1 MTTFTS
7 TQTLSVTVKAQAITI
22 DGKLLD
28 NRYIIE
34 LNAIVAK
41 KLSAYK
47 ERSARIA
54 LDRKYKTVREAL
66 VSLYDLGIQHNCNL
80 AELLANYNVVVGQAI

>member
-7 TQTLSVTVKAQAITI
+7 TQTLSATVKAQAIAI
-22 DGKLLD
+22 DSKLLD
-28 NRYIIE
+28 NRYMIE

-41 KLSAYK
+41 KLGSYE

-54 LDRKYKTVREAL
+54 LDRKYNTVREAL